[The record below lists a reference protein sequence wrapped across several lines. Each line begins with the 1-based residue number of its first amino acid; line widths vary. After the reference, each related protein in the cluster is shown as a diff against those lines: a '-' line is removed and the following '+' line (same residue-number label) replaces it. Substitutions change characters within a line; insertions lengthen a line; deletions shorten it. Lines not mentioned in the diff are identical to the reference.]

1 MLLLKEEFVETVCRL
16 YMEKNQPEL
25 LRDIVEIEEAMDGR
39 KRSFIVR
46 EVLRQ
51 RSFYDVLN
59 TQEGFLTL

>member
-1 MLLLKEEFVETVCRL
+1 METVCRL

>member
-1 MLLLKEEFVETVCRL
+1 MQQLLLFKEEFVETICRL

-46 EVLRQ
+46 EVLR
-51 RSFYDVLN
+51 
-59 TQEGFLTL
+59 